1 MSNASPSRESRPT
14 AVPAGG
20 RPARRKW
27 LLPLLLGLAAL
38 IALLLLLSQCGGD
51 DDDDAASPAG
61 TPTAAATTSAPASDA
76 TSAPSA
82 AAGASAG
89 AADAGQSGAAGTVT
103 AGGTNLLGADDLS
116 AHDGQQAVGRAAKV
130 QSVPSD
136 EGFWVGSSEQDRIWV
151 QLTGTGGESD
161 YKVKQNDDI
170 DFTGTVTKAA
180 EGFAGTVG
188 VTDAEGAGQLTEQ
201 GHYVSVPAS
210 SVKLSS

>member
-136 EGFWVGSSEQDRIWV
+136 EGFWVGTSEQDRIWV